1 MILKH
6 TYLYIV
12 EYEENKRLCYYLL
25 LLIVPDF
32 TIYFYVR
39 LFIMQFVLIVAFCNL
54 FLFICGG
61 APPPKAGIFCIKE
74 KDKKKYD
81 GAVLF

>member
-1 MILKH
+1 MIWYVILVHAVILKH
-6 TYLYIV
+6 AYLYIV

-54 FLFICGG
+54 FLFICI
-61 APPPKAGIFCIKE
+61 PPPPQGRNIL
-74 KDKKKYD
+74 Y
-81 GAVLF
+81 